1 MPQGIGPRRALRL
14 RPGWEPGSAS
24 GPMCP
29 GRSASTL
36 GGMRSDTMCL
46 VDPSGTELH
55 WPVTTPLAIGV
66 FTLCIGL
73 VVALERHEFTSPNP
87 GLLLI
92 IVIVLPWLIDLIG
105 WPQQIMRKDARV
117 QYPVVAL
124 WSAVVLGFVYWLSV
138 SYYVAN
144 TDFVPFFLVLLI
156 GEMAAT
162 VSPPFGAAVL
172 AACLAELLVLTVVN
186 HFAWEGQVI
195 WAFGFGI
202 GWLGGTAYR
211 SQLVIASELANAQ
224 TELAARAAE
233 EERHR
238 LAREIHDLI
247 AHSLAVTML
256 QLSGARLALEA
267 GDTEEAVAA
276 LFDAETAGRA
286 AMAEIHRSVGLLGQG
301 GEDPPTPNACDIP
314 ELVDGFQRAGL
325 QVRFDLE
332 GELTQVPLAS
342 GLATYR
348 VVQESLSNSVKHA
361 PGAPVDVSV
370 RVGAHDVA
378 IRVLNPILP
387 GSSAAESRNGSGQG
401 LRGMAE
407 RAELLGGSA
416 RATGG
421 DGTWRV
427 DARIPWEEPA

>member
-1 MPQGIGPRRALRL
+1 
-14 RPGWEPGSAS
+14 
-24 GPMCP
+24 MCP
-29 GRSASTL
+29 GSECFYP

-46 VDPSGTELH
+46 VDPSGTEMH
-55 WPVTTPLAIGV
+55 WPVTTPLVIGV
-66 FTLCIGL
+66 FTLCVGL
-73 VVALERHEFTSPNP
+73 VVALERHEFTSPNL

-92 IVIVLPWLIDLIG
+92 LVIVLPWLIDLVG
-105 WPQQIMRKDARV
+105 WPQQVMRKDARV

-124 WSAVVLGFVYWLSV
+124 WSAIVIGFVYWLSV
-138 SYYVAN
+138 SYFVN
-144 TDFVPFFLVLLI
+144 IDFAPFFLVLLI

-162 VSPPFGAAVL
+162 VSPRFGAAVL
-172 AACLAELLVLTVVN
+172 AACLAVLVVLTQVN
-186 HFAWEGQVI
+186 HFPWESQVI
-195 WAFGFGI
+195 WAFAFGI

-211 SQLVIASELANAQ
+211 GQLVIATELANAQ

-267 GDTEEAVAA
+267 GDTAEAVAA
-276 LFDAETAGRA
+276 LADAETAGRA

-301 GEDPPTPNACDIP
+301 GVDPPTPSASDIP
-314 ELVDGFQRAGL
+314 ELVEGFHRAGL

-332 GELTQVPLAS
+332 GELAQVPLAS
-342 GLATYR
+342 GLASYR

-361 PGAPVDVSV
+361 PGAPVEVSV

-378 IRVLNPILP
+378 IRILNPIIP
-387 GSSAAESRNGSGQG
+387 DDVPAASQNGSGSGQG

-416 RATGG
+416 RASRR

-427 DARIPWEEPA
+427 DACIPWDESA

>member
-1 MPQGIGPRRALRL
+1 MPPPWVGIGLRL
-14 RPGWEPGSAS
+14 RSDVPREECFYP
-24 GPMCP
+24 
-29 GRSASTL
+29 

-46 VDPSGTELH
+46 VDPTGTEMH
-55 WPVTTPLAIGV
+55 WPVITPLAIGI
-66 FTLCIGL
+66 FTVCVGL
-73 VVALERHEFTSPNP
+73 VVALERHELTSPNL

-92 IVIVLPWLIDLIG
+92 VVIVLPWLIDLVG

-124 WSAVVLGFVYWLSV
+124 WSAIVLGFVYWLSV
-138 SYYVAN
+138 SYYVN
-144 TDFVPFFLVLLI
+144 TDFAPFFLVLLI

-162 VSPPFGAAVL
+162 VGPRFGAAVL
-172 AACLAELLVLTVVN
+172 AAGLAVLLVLTVVN

-195 WAFGFGI
+195 WAFAFGI

-211 SQLVIASELANAQ
+211 SQLVIATELANAQ

-276 LFDAETAGRA
+276 LADAETAGRA

-301 GEDPPTPNACDIP
+301 GEDPPTPSASDIP
-314 ELVDGFQRAGL
+314 ELVEGFARAGL
-325 QVRFDLE
+325 KVRFDLE
-332 GELTQVPLAS
+332 GELAQIPLAS

-348 VVQESLSNSVKHA
+348 MVQESLSNAVKHA
-361 PGAPVDVSV
+361 PGAPVDVSL

-378 IRVLNPILP
+378 IRVLNPIVP
-387 GSSAAESRNGSGQG
+387 GAVAARSRNGSGQG

-407 RAELLGGSA
+407 RAELLGGST
-416 RATGG
+416 RTGCG

-427 DARIPWEEPA
+427 EARIPWEEPT